1 MAPTDSSAPSFIE
14 RVQDFVAD
22 NRRAI
27 LIGTAITV
35 GGAAAAVYYAST
47 SQRSTDAVDP
57 ERPRSKD
64 KKKGAKPSKKRKP
77 PTKDAP
83 ILEEVPPKSPKPDDD
98 EGAAPV
104 RLGTLGNEISF

>member
-27 LIGTAITV
+27 LIGTAIAV
-35 GGAAAAVYYAST
+35 GGAAAVYYAST
-47 SQRSTDAVDP
+47 SQRSTDTDP
-57 ERPRSKD
+57 ERRPKD
-64 KKKGAKPSKKRKP
+64 KKKGVKPSKKRKP
-77 PTKDAP
+77 AKDRDAAP
-83 ILEEVPPKSPKPDDD
+83 ILEEVPPKSPKPDD

-104 RLGTLGNEISF
+104 RFGTLGDEI